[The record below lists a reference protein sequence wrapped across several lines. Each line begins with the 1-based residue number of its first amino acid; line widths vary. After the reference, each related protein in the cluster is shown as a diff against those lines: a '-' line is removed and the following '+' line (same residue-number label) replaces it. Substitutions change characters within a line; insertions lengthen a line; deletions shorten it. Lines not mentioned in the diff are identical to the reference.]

1 LPFEDAALPL
11 QDILDAIAAIEEFT
25 RGTTLEAFERDA
37 KTEAAVERK
46 LQIVSEAAI
55 RLGDRA
61 ETLCPGLP
69 WPNIRGIGNWL
80 RHEYHRVDSLTI
92 WKTVTDGLP
101 PLKASVTKALK
112 ALSEA
117 SKLLKATDRGL
128 A

>member
-11 QDILDAIAAIEEFT
+11 QDILDAITAIEEFT
-25 RGTTLEAFERDA
+25 RGITLDAFERDA
-37 KTEAAVERK
+37 KTAAAVERK
-46 LQIVSEAAI
+46 LQVLSEAAI

-61 ETLCPGLP
+61 EVLCPGLP

-101 PLKASVTKALK
+101 PLKDAVARALETPPGR
-112 ALSEA
+112 LGSPER
-117 SKLLKATDRGL
+117 TDDGED
-128 A
+128 